1 VYDDSKKD
9 THGVLF
15 ILDEFPTLGKMDMF
29 TSFISYLRGCKVRLL
44 ITDHEQPIISKKL
57 RYHDFPYFKDRVIE
71 PVKLK
76 F

>member
-29 TSFISYLRGCKVRLL
+29 TSFISYLRGYKVRLL